1 MESNSLLIAPR
12 ERHSGSLLISL
23 GMMSLLR
30 QRFEKIAFFKPL
42 IASPDDLDTQFIQ
55 SFFQLAMPVEQ
66 MHGMLLSEATEL
78 LSEGKKHQLFET
90 LVAQFKSLQHEYDFV
105 LVQGMELS
113 RHASGIDFD
122 INLALSKHFNS
133 AYLPVL
139 NGQAKSV
146 HEISKEIELEMLASG
161 QTAPFAIFVNRID
174 TTVFSHIQTLSFKS
188 TVAVFYLPEVA
199 DLNTPSIQEVSE
211 ALDAEIIWGQET
223 AVNKL
228 VKAPIVAAMTVEH
241 FLPRVREGDLI
252 IVPGDRSDIL
262 MASIMSLS
270 ARNLPNIAGI
280 LLTGGLLPSEIIQ
293 NIIMGID
300 ATHCPILK
308 VATDTYPSAMHVGQ
322 VKANL
327 NANNPRKTNLA
338 LGVFDQYVA
347 RQLLTDK
354 IIQRSQDH
362 SKDIMTP
369 IMFEYGLFEKARQSP
384 KTIVLPEA
392 DDDRILLACDILCQ
406 RQVVKPILLGNR
418 EDILYRASLLGLSLS
433 HLEIIDP
440 NTSAW
445 QAQFTDALYQLRR
458 HKGLP
463 YDVAKDAMSHVSYF
477 ATMMVHLG
485 YADGMVSGATHTTAD
500 TIRPALQV
508 IKTQPSLTRVSSV
521 FFMCFETRVLVFG
534 DCAVNQSPNA
544 QQLAEIAISSAE
556 TAVQFGI
563 EPRIAMLSYASGQ
576 SGSGSEVEK
585 VRQATQLVKQS
596 HPHLKIEGPIQYDAA
611 IDPIVAKQKLPLSE
625 VAGKAT
631 VFIFPDLNTGNNT
644 YKAVQRASNGVAIGP
659 VLQGLR
665 KPIND
670 LSRGCTV
677 ADIINTVAITAIQ
690 AQYLES
696 QSQ

>member
-1 MESNSLLIAPR
+1 MESNSLFIAPR
-12 ERHSGSLLISL
+12 ERHAGSLLISL

-42 IASPDDLDTQFIQ
+42 VADHDDLDTQFMQ
-55 SFFQLAMPVEQ
+55 SVFQLSMPIEQ
-66 MHGMLLSEATEL
+66 MHGMLLADATEL
-78 LSEGKKHQLFET
+78 LSENKKHTLFET
-90 LVAQFKSLQHEYDFV
+90 LIAQFKQLQQSYDFV

-122 INLALSKHFNS
+122 INLSLSKHFNS

-139 NGQAKSV
+139 NGQEKSK
-146 HEISKEIELEMLASG
+146 HEIDKEIELESQAHNH
-161 QTAPFAIFVNRID
+161 TDPFAIFINRISSE
-174 TTVFSHIQTLSFKS
+174 VFAQLKDRPTPARLP
-188 TVAVFYLPEVA
+188 VFFLPEMA
-199 DLNTPSIQEVSE
+199 DLNTPSIQEVCD
-211 ALDAEIIWGQET
+211 ALDAKVVWGQET
-223 AVNKL
+223 TANRL
-228 VKAPIVAAMTVEH
+228 VKEPIVAAMTVEH

-293 NIIMGID
+293 NIITGIEFS
-300 ATHCPILK
+300 HCPILS
-308 VATDTYPSAMHVGQ
+308 VTTDTYPSAMHVGQ
-322 VKANL
+322 VKAKL

-338 LGVFDQYVA
+338 LGVFDQYVD
-347 RQLLTDK
+347 RQTLSDK
-354 IIQRSQDH
+354 IIERCQDH

-369 IMFEYGLFEKARQSP
+369 IMFEYGLFESARKSL

-392 DDDRILLACDILCQ
+392 EDDRILQACDILCQ
-406 RQVVKPILLGNR
+406 RKVVTPILLGNR
-418 EDILYRASLLGLSLS
+418 DEILYRASLLGLSLS
-433 HLEIIDP
+433 QVEIIDP
-440 NTSAW
+440 STSRW
-445 QAQFTDALYQLRR
+445 LSEFTDTLYQLRR

-508 IKTQPSLTRVSSV
+508 IKTQPGLTRVSSV

-544 QQLAEIAISSAE
+544 EQLAEIAISSAQ
-556 TAVQFGI
+556 TAEQFGI
-563 EPRIAMLSYASGQ
+563 EPRIAMLSYASGE
-576 SGSGSEVEK
+576 SGNGSEVDK

-596 HPHLKIEGPIQYDAA
+596 HPHLKVEGPIQYDAA
-611 IDPIVAKQKLPLSE
+611 IDPVVAKQKLPASE
-625 VAGKAT
+625 VAGQAT

-696 QSQ
+696 Q

>member
-1 MESNSLLIAPR
+1 MESNSLFIAPR
-12 ERHSGSLLISL
+12 ERHAGSLLISL

-42 IASPDDLDTQFIQ
+42 VATDDDLDTQFIQ
-55 SFFQLAMPVEQ
+55 NVFQLSMPIEQ
-66 MHGMLLSEATEL
+66 THGMLLSDATEL
-78 LSEGKKHQLFET
+78 ISENKKHALFET
-90 LVAQFKSLQHEYDFV
+90 LVAQFKQLQQSYDFV

-139 NGQAKSV
+139 NGQAKSK
-146 HEISKEIELEMLASG
+146 HEIDKEIELESHSSSH
-161 QTAPFAIFVNRID
+161 TEPFAIFVNRID
-174 TTVFSHIQTLSFKS
+174 PMVFKQLNEHPAPTELPIF
-188 TVAVFYLPEVA
+188 FLPEVA
-199 DLNTPSIQEVSE
+199 DLNTPSIQEVCD
-211 ALDAEIIWGQET
+211 ALDGKVIWGQET
-223 AVNKL
+223 TANRL

-280 LLTGGLLPSEIIQ
+280 LLTGGLLPCDIIQ
-293 NIIMGID
+293 NIITGIEFSN
-300 ATHCPILK
+300 CPILS

-322 VKANL
+322 VKAKL

-347 RQLLTDK
+347 RQTLSDK
-354 IIQRSQDH
+354 IVERCQDH

-369 IMFEYGLFEKARQSP
+369 IMFEYGLFEKARKSL

-392 DDDRILLACDILCQ
+392 DDDRILQACDILCQ
-406 RQVVKPILLGNR
+406 RKVVKPILLGNR
-418 EDILYRASLLGLSLS
+418 EEILYRASLLGLSLTQV
-433 HLEIIDP
+433 EIIDP

-445 QAQFTDALYQLRR
+445 KAEFTDALYQLRR

-508 IKTQPSLTRVSSV
+508 IKTQPGLTRVSSV

-544 QQLAEIAISSAE
+544 QQLAEIAISSAQ
-556 TAVQFGI
+556 TASQFGI
-563 EPRIAMLSYASGQ
+563 EPRIAMLSYASGE
-576 SGSGSEVEK
+576 SGNGSEVDK
-585 VRQATQLVKQS
+585 VRQATLLVKQS

-611 IDPIVAKQKLPLSE
+611 IDPGVAKQKLPFSE
-625 VAGKAT
+625 VAGQAT

-690 AQYLES
+690 AQHLES
-696 QSQ
+696 Q

>member
-1 MESNSLLIAPR
+1 MESNSLFIAPR
-12 ERHSGSLLISL
+12 ERHAGSLLISL

-30 QRFEKIAFFKPL
+30 QQFEKIAFFKPL
-42 IASPDDLDTQFIQ
+42 IADDEDLDTQFIQ
-55 SFFQLAMPVEQ
+55 NVFQLSMPIEQ
-66 MHGMLLSEATEL
+66 MHGILLSEATEL
-78 LSEGKKHQLFET
+78 ISEGKKHALFEA
-90 LVAQFKSLQHEYDFV
+90 LVAQFKQLQQSYDFV

-113 RHASGIDFD
+113 RHATGIDFD

-139 NGQAKSV
+139 NGQAKSK
-146 HEISKEIELEMLASG
+146 HDIDQEIELESHSSHHE
-161 QTAPFAIFVNRID
+161 PFAIFVNRID
-174 TTVFSHIQTLSFKS
+174 PTVFEQLHDQPTQTKLPIF
-188 TVAVFYLPEVA
+188 FLPEVA
-199 DLNTPSIQEVSE
+199 DLNTPSIQEVCDALE
-211 ALDAEIIWGQET
+211 AKTIWGQEST
-223 AVNKL
+223 TNRL

-280 LLTGGLLPSEIIQ
+280 LLTGGLLPCDMIH
-293 NIIMGID
+293 NIITGIEFSK
-300 ATHCPILK
+300 CPILS

-322 VKANL
+322 VKAKL

-347 RQLLTDK
+347 RQMLTDK
-354 IIQRSQDH
+354 IVERSQDH
-362 SKDIMTP
+362 SQDIMTP
-369 IMFEYGLFEKARQSP
+369 IMFEYGLFESARKSL

-392 DDDRILLACDILCQ
+392 NDDRILQACDILSQ
-406 RQVVKPILLGNR
+406 RKVVKPILLGNR
-418 EDILYRASLLGLSLS
+418 EEILYRASLLGLSLTQVD
-433 HLEIIDP
+433 IIDP
-440 NTSAW
+440 NTSSWKAE
-445 QAQFTDALYQLRR
+445 FTDALYQLRR

-508 IKTQPSLTRVSSV
+508 IKTQPGLTRVSSV

-544 QQLAEIAISSAE
+544 QQLAEIAISSAQ
-556 TAVQFGI
+556 TATQFGI
-563 EPRIAMLSYASGQ
+563 EPRIAMLSYASGE
-576 SGSGSEVEK
+576 SGNGSEVDK
-585 VRQATQLVKQS
+585 VRQATLLVKQLQ
-596 HPHLKIEGPIQYDAA
+596 PNLKVEGPIQYDAA
-611 IDPIVAKQKLPLSE
+611 IDPGVAKQKLPFSE
-625 VAGKAT
+625 VAGQAT

-690 AQYLES
+690 AQHLES
-696 QSQ
+696 ISK